1 MQIYADGKDV
11 TQTLGGLSWK
21 NSIDE
26 VSTTMSFSI
35 AKDLSDQWTA
45 TYLPKHGSIVSY
57 ITNTE
62 VFRGIILAVDDGD
75 LMQNS
80 YTVADFGFY
89 LKKNKETYQF
99 NGISANAAIEQM
111 CSDFGIPIDNIC
123 NIGCTVKK
131 IYLDKSI
138 YDIIKDIFEIAK
150 NANGSDFNIDVTPK
164 GIRIYKI
171 GDIVAEPT
179 FRISDNL
186 PSAKSTDYHGP
197 MSHKTSIEE
206 MYNAIKVI
214 TGNEKGFTKMA
225 YTQDDESVNA
235 IGRLQEVIK
244 IDDKERANA
253 SKIAQQKLQEL
264 CVEKEEFTIPIIED
278 IDSYTRAGSI
288 LNVGDST
295 FLIVTSEHSIERGT
309 HLVTLGLQRR
319 G

>member
-1 MQIYADGKDV
+1 MQIYADGKDI
-11 TQTLGGLSWK
+11 TQTVGGLSWK
-21 NSIDE
+21 NSTDE

-35 AKDLSDQWTA
+35 AKDLSDQWTT

-62 VFRGIILAVDDGD
+62 VFRGIVLAVDDGD
-75 LMQNS
+75 IMLNS

-99 NGISANAAIEQM
+99 NNISANAAIEKM
-111 CSDFGIPIDNIC
+111 CSDFGIPVDSIC
-123 NIGCTVKK
+123 NIGCKVKK

-150 NANGSDFNIDVTPK
+150 SANGSEFNIDVTPK

-171 GDIVAEPT
+171 GDIVAGPT
-179 FRISDNL
+179 FRLADSL

-206 MYNAIKVI
+206 LYNAIKVI
-214 TGNEKGFTKMA
+214 TGNEKGYTKRA
-225 YTQDDESVNA
+225 YIQNDASVNS
-235 IGRLQEVIK
+235 IGRLQEVVK
-244 IDDKERANA
+244 IDDKEKAKA
-253 SKIAQQKLQEL
+253 TQIAQQKLQEL
-264 CVEKEEFTIPIIED
+264 CVEKEEYTIPIIED

-288 LNVGDST
+288 LIVGASK

>member
-1 MQIYADGKDV
+1 MQIYADGKDI
-11 TQTLGGLSWK
+11 TQTAGGLSWK
-21 NSIDE
+21 NSTDE

-35 AKDLSDQWTA
+35 AKDLSDKWTS

-57 ITNTE
+57 ITNAE
-62 VFRGIILAVDDGD
+62 VFRGIVLAVDDGD
-75 LMQNS
+75 TMLNL

-111 CSDFGIPIDNIC
+111 CSDFGIPVDSIC
-123 NIGCTVKK
+123 DIGCTVKK
-131 IYLDKSI
+131 IYLDKTI

-150 NANGSDFNIDVTPK
+150 STNGSEFNIDVTPK
-164 GIRIYKI
+164 GVRIYKI

-179 FRISDNL
+179 FRLADNL
-186 PSAKSTDYHGP
+186 PTAKSTDFHGP
-197 MSHKTSIEE
+197 MGHKTSIEE
-206 MYNAIKVI
+206 LYNAIKVI
-214 TGNEKGFTKMA
+214 TGNEDGFTQQA
-225 YTQDDESVNA
+225 YIQNDESVNG
-235 IGRLQEVIK
+235 IGRLQEVVK
-244 IDDKERANA
+244 IEDKNKANA
-253 SKIAQQKLQEL
+253 SQIAQQKLKEL

-288 LNVGDST
+288 LKVRDVT